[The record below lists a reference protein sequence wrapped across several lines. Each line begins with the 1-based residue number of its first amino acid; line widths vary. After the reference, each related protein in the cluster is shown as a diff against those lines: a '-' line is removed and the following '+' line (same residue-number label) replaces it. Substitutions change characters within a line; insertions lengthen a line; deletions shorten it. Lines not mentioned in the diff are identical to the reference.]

1 MKRSIVKL
9 AVILIVFVILSAC
22 GDAKTDESQEPAP
35 GHFYDNAEIKPVM
48 NGDRSEKLGEY
59 SVASVLS
66 EEMTEDAL
74 EDWYFNYVAEHNYN
88 WCMILYADKKNSG
101 VYAISGMVQV
111 DVKFDVD
118 EYGDFSVGDSSGA
131 KFYGP
136 SDGKL
141 VALWQDE
148 KSSETEEP
156 KIAEEMDDL
165 IVDADAL
172 KEIQPVF
179 PMSSLSVYY
188 LNAKPLPEIV
198 FTTTGGE
205 NGLGGMPYRFSG
217 TVTDRFLMDVD
228 GIGVESFYI
237 ETELGTLVVNDFV
250 GYMYKA
256 YPEYAHELYEKDQTD
271 YTYPEVGDT
280 AEFICTYSG
289 WSELYDMPNFY
300 YGADEEVVLTT
311 WADWHPDGD
320 KFPDIIEEKT
330 EYTLDELA
338 DLMEETLNQEQE
350 NLQYRVVA
358 EADELSIVLALKQ
371 LDYTADEIAEMF
383 ASNEIRW
390 EEMQNSVFTIY
401 NAAVDCCS
409 DFGFSDITVNVLFVS
424 DADVNE
430 VYFAIL
436 DGDIVLDCVNDS

>member
-1 MKRSIVKL
+1 MKITIAKL
-9 AVILIVFVILSAC
+9 VAILIVLVTLSAC
-22 GDAKTDESQEPAP
+22 GDARTDESKEPAP
-35 GHFYDNAEIKPVM
+35 EHFYDNAEIKPVM

-59 SVASVLS
+59 SVVSALS

-74 EDWYFNYVAEHNYN
+74 ENWYFNYVAEHNYN
-88 WCMILYADKKNSG
+88 WCMILYADKENSG

-118 EYGDFSVGDSSGA
+118 EYGDYSVGDSSGA

-136 SDGKL
+136 SEGKL

-148 KSSETEEP
+148 KSSETEDP
-156 KIAEEMDDL
+156 KIAEELDNFV
-165 IVDADAL
+165 IGADAL
-172 KEIQPVF
+172 KEIHPVF
-179 PMSSLSVYY
+179 PMSSISVYY
-188 LNAKPLPEIV
+188 LNAQPLPGII

-256 YPEYAHELYEKDQTD
+256 YPEYAPELYEKDQTD

-320 KFPDIIEEKT
+320 KFPDIIEEKA

-338 DLMEETLNQEQE
+338 DLMEETLNQGQE
-350 NLQYRVVA
+350 DVQYRIVAGDDGFSVVF
-358 EADELSIVLALKQ
+358 ALKQ
-371 LDYTADEIAEMF
+371 FDCTADEIAEMF
-383 ASNEIRW
+383 ANNEAKW
-390 EEMQNSVFTIY
+390 TEVQNSVFAIY
-401 NAAVDCCS
+401 NSFVDCCS
-409 DFGFSDITVNVLFVS
+409 GFGYSDIAVNVLLVS
-424 DADVNE
+424 NADVNE
-430 VYFAIL
+430 IYFAIL
-436 DGDIVLDCVNDS
+436 DGDVVLDCVNDS

>member
-1 MKRSIVKL
+1 MKRTIAKL
-9 AVILIVFVILSAC
+9 VAILFVLVTLSAC
-22 GDAKTDESQEPAP
+22 GDARTDESQEPAP
-35 GHFYDNAEIKPVM
+35 EHFYDNAEIKPVM
-48 NGDRSEKLGEY
+48 NGDRSEKIGEY
-59 SVASVLS
+59 SVVSVLS
-66 EEMTEDAL
+66 DEMTEDSL

-88 WCMILYADKKNSG
+88 WCMILYADKENFG

-111 DVKFDVD
+111 GVKFDVD
-118 EYGDFSVGDSSGA
+118 EYGDYSVGDSSGA
-131 KFYGP
+131 KFYGQ

-148 KSSETEEP
+148 KSTETDELQ
-156 KIAEEMDDL
+156 IAEDL
-165 IVDADAL
+165 DNFIVDADAL

-179 PMSSLSVYY
+179 PMSSSSVYY
-188 LNAKPLPEIV
+188 LNAEPIPEII
-198 FTTTGGE
+198 FSTTGGE

-228 GIGVESFYI
+228 GVGVESFCI
-237 ETELGTLVVNDFV
+237 ETEYGALVVNDFV
-250 GYMYKA
+250 GYMYKV
-256 YPEYAHELYEKDQTD
+256 YPEYAPYLYDKDQTD

-300 YGADEEVVLTT
+300 YGADEDVVLTT

-330 EYTLDELA
+330 EYTLDDLA
-338 DLMEETLNQEQE
+338 DLLEENLNQGQE
-350 NLQYRVVA
+350 NLQYRIVA
-358 EADELSIVLALKQ
+358 DDGELSIVYAMKQ
-371 LDYTADEIAEMF
+371 LDYTANEMAEMF
-383 ASNEIRW
+383 ENNENRW
-390 EEMQNSVFTIY
+390 VEVQNAVFTIY

-409 DFGFSDITVNVLFVS
+409 GFGFSDIAVNVLFVS
-424 DADVNE
+424 DADINE

-436 DGDIVLDCVNDS
+436 DGDVVLDCVNDS